1 MHRGI
6 IRRSAVRAATFVT
19 LVALLAMGTALAVPG
34 SSTDDQP
41 ATVPPSSSPSEVDV
55 PIDEA
60 TAAFR
65 AELARQQAVLDE
77 IEAQIAAL
85 DRELGIAAEAFNK
98 ATDDL
103 AALRRS
109 LAQTRGDLERAEV
122 AYRIQQDALSGRAQE
137 IYRDGELSMLD
148 VLLGSKSMSDLVG
161 RIRFLHAMG
170 ESDAEMVAGLAAQRD
185 QIREAAERLEQEELA
200 AQALEFELEARTI
213 EVSLR
218 LEERQAMLESM
229 THDLLAML
237 DERAL
242 ARQMEQE
249 ELLRTVLAGVEG
261 VGIVVEPGSPVETA
275 LGYHGIPYL
284 WAGESPAGFD
294 CSGLVMYVFAQH
306 NVKLPHYSGAQFL
319 LGEPVKPAD
328 LAPGDA
334 VFFGSPIY
342 HVGMYVGGGY
352 FIHAPH
358 TGDFVKISR
367 LADQPDYAG
376 ARRYAW
382 EYRTEPILGAV
393 IDPTVA
399 AETAE

>member
-1 MHRGI
+1 MHRGVS
-6 IRRSAVRAATFVT
+6 RRSVARVAAVVT
-19 LVALLAMGTALAVPG
+19 LVALLATGSALAVPA
-34 SSTDDQP
+34 SSTADQP
-41 ATVPPSSSPSEVDV
+41 ETVAPGSSPSDVDV
-55 PIDEA
+55 PVDEA

-65 AELARQQAVLDE
+65 AELARQQALLDE
-77 IEAQIAAL
+77 IEAQIEAL
-85 DRELGIAAEAFNK
+85 DRELSIAAEAYNK

-103 AALRRS
+103 ASVRRN
-109 LAQTRGDLERAEV
+109 LDQTRAELESAEM
-122 AYRIQQDALSGRAQE
+122 AYRIQQDALSGRARE
-137 IYRDGELSMLD
+137 IYRDGEMSMLD
-148 VLLGSKSMSDLVG
+148 VLLSSKSVSDLVG

-170 ESDAEMVAGLAAQRD
+170 ESDADMVAALAGQRD
-185 QIREAAERLEQEELA
+185 QIRETADRLEQEELA
-200 AQALEFELEARTI
+200 AQALEFELQARTI

-218 LEERQAMLESM
+218 LEERQAMLEAV

-249 ELLRTVLAGVEG
+249 ELLKAVLAGAED
-261 VGIVVEPGSPVETA
+261 VGIIVEPGSPVETA
-275 LGYHGIPYL
+275 LAYHGVPYL

-306 NVKLPHYSGAQFL
+306 GVKLPHYSGAQFL
-319 LGEPVKPAD
+319 LGAPIKPAE

-358 TGDFVKISR
+358 TGDFVKITR